1 MRILL
6 VGSGGREHALAWSLS
21 ASPLCD
27 ELIVAPGNAGIM
39 EIART
44 APVMAGDIDGL
55 VALAKA
61 ERIELVVVGPEQP
74 LVGGLVD
81 RLEAAGIP
89 AFGPSE
95 AAARLEGSKAFM
107 KEFCIKH
114 GIPTARFRRF
124 GARELSAAR
133 DYIRS
138 EGVPLVIKADGLA
151 AGKGVVVA
159 ASVEEAEATAVAC
172 LKETKFGPAGET
184 IVVEEYLEGE
194 EVSLFALCDGE
205 TALAFGAAQDH
216 KRAFDGDQ
224 GPNTGG
230 MGAYSPPPILS
241 PALECQIRDEIIAPT
256 LAAATREGMPFK
268 GFLFAGIMLTA
279 EGPKLLEYNVRLGDP
294 EAQCLLVRLKSDLL
308 PALIAA
314 REGVLRNFDLRW
326 WDTAA
331 LTVVMA
337 ARGYPGEPKTGAV
350 IERLEEASAVE
361 GVTVFHAG
369 TRRREDGRIIAAGGR
384 VLNVTATAAT
394 LAEARDRAYRAVDR
408 IRWPEGYCRRDI
420 GWRALRSA

>member
-1 MRILL
+1 MKPEISPRTRTRSNGPSRVRLIAPAISLTVNSGRFEAGDVGAAGGAVRSNSAIGGGYMLKALPERAKGGAFNLRILL

-44 APVMAGDIDGL
+44 APVKAGDIDGL

-81 RLEAAGIP
+81 QLEAAGIP

-95 AAARLEGSKAFM
+95 AAARLEGSKGFM

-124 GARELSAAR
+124 DARELSAAR

-172 LKETKFGPAGET
+172 LKETKFGSAGET

-279 EGPKLLEYNVRLGDP
+279 
-294 EAQCLLVRLKSDLL
+294 
-308 PALIAA
+308 
-314 REGVLRNFDLRW
+314 
-326 WDTAA
+326 
-331 LTVVMA
+331 
-337 ARGYPGEPKTGAV
+337 
-350 IERLEEASAVE
+350 
-361 GVTVFHAG
+361 
-369 TRRREDGRIIAAGGR
+369 GGR
-384 VLNVTATAAT
+384 SCSNTM
-394 LAEARDRAYRAVDR
+394 
-408 IRWPEGYCRRDI
+408 
-420 GWRALRSA
+420 